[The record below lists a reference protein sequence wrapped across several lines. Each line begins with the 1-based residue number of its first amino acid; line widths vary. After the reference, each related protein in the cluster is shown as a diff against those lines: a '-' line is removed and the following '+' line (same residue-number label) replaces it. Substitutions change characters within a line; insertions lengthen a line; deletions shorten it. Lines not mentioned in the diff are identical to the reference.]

1 MLSRLTMW
9 QWSFKFEDRVI
20 SRLATS
26 NLHICISHKVV
37 YFPGIYVAVLRK
49 RNVLAA
55 ENASENDL

>member
-1 MLSRLTMW
+1 MW